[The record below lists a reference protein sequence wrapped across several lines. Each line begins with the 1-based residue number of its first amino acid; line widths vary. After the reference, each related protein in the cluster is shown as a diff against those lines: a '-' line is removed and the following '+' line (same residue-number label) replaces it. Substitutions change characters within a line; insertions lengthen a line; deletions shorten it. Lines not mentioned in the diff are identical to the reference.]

1 MNRPSPGLRPPF
13 PRRAGRGQGE
23 GRAVSRPAPTEV
35 CGYSLPEARP
45 TRWIP
50 ALALLVLCAF
60 NARAFVVELNS
71 TDDPL
76 RWHLNPLEP
85 TVPPNPEGQGVHTNV
100 VNPLT
105 KAIRYFLAS

>member
-1 MNRPSPGLRPPF
+1 M
-13 PRRAGRGQGE
+13 
-23 GRAVSRPAPTEV
+23 
-35 CGYSLPEARP
+35 
-45 TRWIP
+45 
-50 ALALLVLCAF
+50 VLCGF
-60 NARAFVVELNS
+60 SARAFVVELNG

-105 KAIRYFLAS
+105 KAIRYFLASDAYSAANAAAELNAVRASFAQWHAIAGTSMWP